1 MRILITAVSVLAL
14 AASCAAQDQKAPQ
27 MKKVPI
33 QYTPPTSGPDMFRNY
48 CAPCHGNDG
57 KGNGPAAATL
67 RKPPSDLTALTKK
80 NNGRFPEAEVANTIK
95 GDGVASHGSRDMP
108 MWGDL
113 FRSVSSGDMG
123 VELRVKNLEDY
134 IRTIQAK

>member
-1 MRILITAVSVLAL
+1 MRILITAVSALAL
-14 AASCAAQDQKAPQ
+14 VATGAAQDQKAQ
-27 MKKVPI
+27 VKKVPI
-33 QYTPPTSGPDMFRNY
+33 EYTRPTSGPDMFKNY

-57 KGNGPAAATL
+57 KGAGPAASTL
-67 RKPPSDLTALTKK
+67 KKPPADLTALTKK
-80 NNGRFPEAEVANTIK
+80 NNGMFPEAEVANTIK

-134 IRTIQAK
+134 IRSIQAR